1 MERTAS
7 EFDFSPCTYENPAH
21 RRKSLLAGGT
31 DGGRAPL
38 MDKLSSGGAAA
49 SFATDY
55 QDTDTKAESKAAA
68 PSSAAVQS
76 GPSAPEPADQ
86 SSESDQVECW
96 PSRSAVESCSSPVRI
111 GTRETVDPSTG
122 ELQETAVVKAC
133 GSSSCEA
140 CRERKRRRLVAHF
153 TERFW
158 SAKRL
163 RFVTLTLDKAQLS
176 REGIDSEE
184 ERKAYLLRVWKAF
197 LSRLRRRCGRVRY
210 YRVTDRDETDGWHIH
225 AVLSAAVPERVVRW
239 QWFAAGGGCVLDA
252 QQLDTPSQVADQEE
266 RKVAEGALR
275 KAIGYCVHKP
285 LHVAGATGYA
295 SQGDGYSSEKSRR
308 RRRRA
313 VEEQQ
318 SDQESSDRESLVT
331 NRETERSEPETGS
344 ESAGHGRKCRR
355 VRVEKEV
362 VESTEEC
369 RRLLKRALRR
379 RVGTWVRVNGGP
391 AVRLLKVADRLT
403 VVEEGA
409 GRTRTDLS
417 PFDIDAQVPD
427 IQRFIPMQV
436 DRQQQT
442 SELQQ
447 SSEEPVLTEERFRRV
462 RNACRTA
469 SYVGT
474 DEQGR
479 RCRWTYDQDQQTVEK
494 EVLE

>member
-1 MERTAS
+1 
-7 EFDFSPCTYENPAH
+7 
-21 RRKSLLAGGT
+21 
-31 DGGRAPL
+31 
-38 MDKLSSGGAAA
+38 
-49 SFATDY
+49 
-55 QDTDTKAESKAAA
+55 
-68 PSSAAVQS
+68 
-76 GPSAPEPADQ
+76 
-86 SSESDQVECW
+86 
-96 PSRSAVESCSSPVRI
+96 
-111 GTRETVDPSTG
+111 
-122 ELQETAVVKAC
+122 LQETAVVKAC

-197 LSRLRRRCGRVRY
+197 LSRLRRRCGRVHY

-239 QWFAAGGGCVLDA
+239 HWFAAGGGCVLDA

-318 SDQESSDRESLVT
+318 SDQESSDRESSNQQENQSSSDQNPLDT
-331 NRETERSEPETGS
+331 NRETERTGT
-344 ESAGHGRKCRR
+344 EAGQENLGDGRSCRR